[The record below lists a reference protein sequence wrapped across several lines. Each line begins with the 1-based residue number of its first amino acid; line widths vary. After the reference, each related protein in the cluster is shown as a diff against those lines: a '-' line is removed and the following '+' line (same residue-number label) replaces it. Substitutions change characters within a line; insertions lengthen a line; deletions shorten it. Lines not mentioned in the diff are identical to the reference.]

1 MKIKCLLNHFV
12 HKIQN
17 TRLQKIG
24 KIGIIES
31 ISGGNR
37 VKIFSSQILDEISV
51 HDSVCVS
58 GVCLTVV
65 KVDND
70 GFWVDTV
77 GATMDKTTFAILKLF
92 SPVNLELAMKLNG
105 RLGGHLV
112 QGHVNGIG
120 TIEKIIKLGE
130 NYWLIVA
137 VPGSM
142 GKYIIE
148 EGSISIDGIS
158 LTIAKLDDNNIGVSI
173 IPYTWN
179 NTNLKGKKVR
189 DKVNIETDVL
199 VKYIEK
205 LITKDDSVQKTKFS
219 QNWLTE
225 IGY

>member
-1 MKIKCLLNHFV
+1 
-12 HKIQN
+12 
-17 TRLQKIG
+17 
-24 KIGIIES
+24 
-31 ISGGNR
+31 
-37 VKIFSSQILDEISV
+37 
-51 HDSVCVS
+51 
-58 GVCLTVV
+58 
-65 KVDND
+65 
-70 GFWVDTV
+70 
-77 GATMDKTTFAILKLF
+77 MDKTTFAILKLF

-120 TIEKIIKLGE
+120 TIEQIKKLGE

-137 VPGSM
+137 VPCSM

-158 LTIAKLDDNNIGVSI
+158 LTIAKLDHNNIGVSI

-179 NTNLKGKKVR
+179 NTNLKVKKVR
-189 DKVNIETDVL
+189 DKLNIETDVL

-225 IGY
+225 IGYQ

>member
-1 MKIKCLLNHFV
+1 MFTGI
-12 HKIQN
+12 IQE
-17 TRLQKIG
+17 IG

-120 TIEKIIKLGE
+120 TIEQIKKLGE
-130 NYWLIVA
+130 NYWLIVE

-179 NTNLKGKKVR
+179 NTNLKGKKAR

-205 LITKDDSVQKTKFS
+205 LITKDDSFQKTKFS

-225 IGY
+225 IGYQ

>member
-1 MKIKCLLNHFV
+1 MFTGI
-12 HKIQN
+12 IQE
-17 TRLQKIG
+17 IG

-120 TIEKIIKLGE
+120 TIEKIKKLGE

-137 VPGSM
+137 VPASM

-158 LTIAKLDDNNIGVSI
+158 LTIANIDDNNIGVSI

-179 NTNLKGKKVR
+179 NTNLKVKKVR

-199 VKYIEK
+199 IKYIEK

-225 IGY
+225 IGYQ